1 VPPPLLPTAGATG
14 SLVWYVQCRVKTFHL
29 AAVAALTTGLA
40 ACGAQAVGRPAEPLP
55 AGTGT
60 ALPAGTGT
68 ALPAGTATALPA
80 GTATAQPSSPAPTL
94 TGPATLTVADN
105 GAVVRLR
112 TGQQVAVTLTA
123 GSFFSWHVPAAAGA
137 AVRRV
142 SASGGYPS
150 QQPAQAAFLA
160 VQPGKAM
167 LSTISDTACLHAQP
181 ACEPPQQE
189 WRVTIMVTGG

>member
-1 VPPPLLPTAGATG
+1 M
-14 SLVWYVQCRVKTFHL
+14 KTFHL
-29 AAVAALTTGLA
+29 AAVAALTTGLTAGLA
-40 ACGAQAVGRPAEPLP
+40 ACGAQAAGQPADPPIAVTATAVP
-55 AGTGT
+55 AGTGS
-60 ALPAGTGT
+60 
-68 ALPAGTATALPA
+68 ALPAGTATASSQGA
-80 GTATAQPSSPAPTL
+80 GTVTAQPSSPAPTL

-112 TGQQVAVTLTA
+112 TGQQVAVTLTP
-123 GSFFSWHVPAAAGA
+123 GNFFSWHVPAAAGA
-137 AVRRV
+137 AVKRV

-160 VQPGKAM
+160 VQPGEAM
-167 LSTISDTACLHAQP
+167 LTTINDTACLHAHP

>member
-1 VPPPLLPTAGATG
+1 
-14 SLVWYVQCRVKTFHL
+14 VKTFHL

-40 ACGAQAVGRPAEPLP
+40 ACGAQAVGRPAEPLIAATATALP
-55 AGTGT
+55 AGTAT

-68 ALPAGTATALPA
+68 ALPAGTATASSQVA
-80 GTATAQPSSPAPTL
+80 GAAQPSSPAPIL
-94 TGPATLTVADN
+94 IGPATLTVADN

-112 TGQQVAVTLTA
+112 TGQQVAVTLTPGA
-123 GSFFSWHVPAAAGA
+123 LFSWHVPAAAGA

-150 QQPAQAAFLA
+150 QQPARAAFLA
-160 VQPGKAM
+160 VQPGEAM
-167 LSTISDTACLHAQP
+167 LTTINDTACLHAQP

-189 WRVTIMVTGG
+189 WRATIIVTGG

>member
-1 VPPPLLPTAGATG
+1 M
-14 SLVWYVQCRVKTFHL
+14 KTFHL

-40 ACGAQAVGRPAEPLP
+40 ACGAQAAGRPAEPRT
-55 AGTGT
+55 AVTAT
-60 ALPAGTGT
+60 ALPAVKAT
-68 ALPAGTATALPA
+68 AVPAGSATALPA
-80 GTATAQPSSPAPTL
+80 GTATGAVQPSSPAPTL
-94 TGPATLTVADN
+94 TGPVTLTVADN

-112 TGQQVAVTLTA
+112 TGQQVAVTLPP
-123 GSFFSWHVPAAAGA
+123 GGPFSWHVPAAAGA

-150 QQPAQAAFLA
+150 QQPAQATFLA
-160 VQPGKAM
+160 IQPGEAM
-167 LSTISDTACLHAQP
+167 LTTINDTACLHAQP